1 MPPLISRK
9 QARLPLLF
17 TAAAAALAGLLWL
30 LVWQGSKESTTYSP
44 RQPIPFSHATH
55 AGKLGID
62 CMACHHTAAQ
72 SQQAG
77 LPDAASCLAC
87 HRHVLPG
94 DARLAPLHASA
105 NPDAP
110 NYTGEP
116 LAWVRVN
123 PLPGFAHF
131 DHAAHVNRG
140 VSCAA
145 CHGDMRTAERTSSSS
160 VLTMASCLDC
170 HHHPR
175 GIVPLEQI
183 TSPASETEGPAA
195 AERSAHLIR
204 LWNINP
210 GTNCATC
217 HH

>member
-1 MPPLISRK
+1 MPPLINQK
-9 QARLPLLF
+9 QARFPLLF
-17 TAAAAALAGLLWL
+17 ACAALALAGLAWFLA
-30 LVWQGSKESTTYSP
+30 WQGVGESTAYAP
-44 RQPIPFSHATH
+44 QQPIPFSHATH

-62 CMACHHTAAQ
+62 CLACHHAADQ
-72 SQQAG
+72 SKRAG
-77 LPDAASCLAC
+77 LPDADSCLAC
-87 HRHVLPG
+87 HRHVLP
-94 DARLAPLHASA
+94 DDPRLAPLHASA

-123 PLPGFAHF
+123 VLPGFAHF

-145 CHGDMRTAERTSSSS
+145 CHGDMRSAERTASSTT
-160 VLTMASCLDC
+160 LTMASCLEC
-170 HHHPR
+170 HRHPR
-175 GIVPLEQI
+175 GIVPLEEV
-183 TSPASETEGPAA
+183 TAPSVETDASAK
-195 AERSAHLIR
+195 RSNRLIR